1 MLGLNFV
8 SKNILILQKLFVNS
22 TKYRLWVSND
32 TKTTLYLYK
41 YREIILKRSCKSI
54 LFATFCYKLTL
65 AVDTNYQSTLLIFYA
80 RTKARKHVHSTTTSL
95 WCVFIA
101 LARQISDL
109 KILKLIISRVSYRR
123 EPYFL
128 VLHVFYIVCKW
139 STLFIS
145 IIFISS

>member
-1 MLGLNFV
+1 M
-8 SKNILILQKLFVNS
+8 
-22 TKYRLWVSND
+22 SN

-128 VLHVFYIVCKW
+128 VLHVFIILCVSDQLYSFPSFLSAHNVFVVYA
-139 STLFIS
+139 FIS
-145 IIFISS
+145 LTT

>member
-1 MLGLNFV
+1 MSIECN
-8 SKNILILQKLFVNS
+8 N
-22 TKYRLWVSND
+22 

-41 YREIILKRSCKSI
+41 YREIILKTCCKSI
-54 LFATFCYKLTL
+54 LFATFCFKLTL

-95 WCVFIA
+95 WCVFIT
-101 LARQISDL
+101 LAKQILDL

-128 VLHVFYIVCKW
+128 VLHVFILCVSDQLYSFPSFLSAHNVFVVYA
-139 STLFIS
+139 FIS
-145 IIFISS
+145 LTT

>member
-1 MLGLNFV
+1 MFTSYFLGLNFV
-8 SKNILILQKLFVNS
+8 SKNILILQKIFANS
-22 TKYRLWVSND
+22 TKYRLWVSNA
-32 TKTTLYLYK
+32 TCTTPRVTYK
-41 YREIILKRSCKSI
+41 YREIILKTCCKSI
-54 LFATFCYKLTL
+54 LFATFCFKLTL

-95 WCVFIA
+95 RCVFIA

-128 VLHVFYIVCKW
+128 VLHVFIYCV
-139 STLFIS
+139 
-145 IIFISS
+145 

>member
-1 MLGLNFV
+1 M
-8 SKNILILQKLFVNS
+8 
-22 TKYRLWVSND
+22 SN

-95 WCVFIA
+95 RCVFIA

-109 KILKLIISRVSYRR
+109 KILKFIISRVSYRR

-128 VLHVFYIVCKW
+128 VLHVFIYCV
-139 STLFIS
+139 
-145 IIFISS
+145 